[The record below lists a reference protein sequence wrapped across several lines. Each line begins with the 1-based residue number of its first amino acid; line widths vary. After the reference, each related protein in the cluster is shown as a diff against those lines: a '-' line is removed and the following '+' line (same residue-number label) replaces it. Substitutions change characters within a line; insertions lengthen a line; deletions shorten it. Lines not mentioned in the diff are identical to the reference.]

1 MVKYDQ
7 RAFLEQCVARY
18 LELAGPNAPSL
29 ARAETPFIDIATK
42 KAIEEDEPE
51 KHKGV
56 LAPIASKVLMK
67 ILYAARVGRFD
78 LLRPVCWLA
87 TKVTKWSKTC
97 DIALH
102 RLVSHINCSL
112 DVACYGRVG
121 DKWDEIELIIYA
133 DANWA
138 EPPHYTS
145 TSGCF
150 LCLSGKNTFFP
161 LAALSK
167 KQTAKSHST
176 PEAEIIS
183 ADVAIRTLGVPSL
196 QLWDAVLGRDVRKL
210 KAIFKE
216 DNEVAIRVLNTG
228 KNPTMR
234 HMQRTHGL
242 DLAWLCERFE
252 RGDYRIVYC
261 PTRNMSADIF
271 TKAFIEKQKWIHAR
285 KLIAHFTPDE
295 LGISAPKG
303 KHSITP
309 VAELKQGGETNK
321 YNRIMIEFCC
331 SPDSK
336 LGQHSAYSNGCK
348 VIRVTEAMDA
358 TKQSTLD
365 YLCEVVHTETVPV
378 FVFSSM
384 PCTGGSPWQNINV
397 RKPGGIPEN
406 G

>member
-18 LELAGPNAPSL
+18 LELAGPNAPAL

-42 KAIEEDEPE
+42 KAIAEDEPE

-67 ILYAARVGRFD
+67 ILYAARVHRFD

-102 RLVSHINCSL
+102 RLVSYINCSL
-112 DVACYGRVG
+112 DVAWYGWVG
-121 DKWDEIELIIYA
+121 DKWDETELIIYA

-150 LCLSGKNTFFP
+150 LCLSGKNTRFP

-216 DNEVAIRVLNTG
+216 DNEVAIRVLSTG

-234 HMQRTHGL
+234 HMQRTRGL

-285 KLIAHFTPDE
+285 KLIAHFTPRN
-295 LGISAPKG
+295 
-303 KHSITP
+303 
-309 VAELKQGGETNK
+309 Q
-321 YNRIMIEFCC
+321 R
-331 SPDSK
+331 
-336 LGQHSAYSNGCK
+336 
-348 VIRVTEAMDA
+348 TE
-358 TKQSTLD
+358 
-365 YLCEVVHTETVPV
+365 
-378 FVFSSM
+378 
-384 PCTGGSPWQNINV
+384 
-397 RKPGGIPEN
+397 R
-406 G
+406 